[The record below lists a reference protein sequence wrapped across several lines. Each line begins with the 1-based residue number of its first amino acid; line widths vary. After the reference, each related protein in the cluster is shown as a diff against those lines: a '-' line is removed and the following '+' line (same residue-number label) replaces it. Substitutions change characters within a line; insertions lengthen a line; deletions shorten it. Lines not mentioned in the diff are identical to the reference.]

1 MELLKVEGVGKRF
14 GATKALDGVSLSVQ
28 RGTIHSLLGR
38 NGAGK
43 STLVNIIAGI
53 LPADRGRVL
62 FAGEDISGQTVAQR
76 QAMGIRIVTQ
86 HASIIPELSLAENIF
101 LGVWPRRR
109 GLVDFRRIYE
119 RAAEELSQY
128 GLDFSPKVRIK
139 TLPAVE
145 QRKVNIVRALF
156 GGAKLIILDEPTTAL
171 SHDDRENLF
180 HFIEEQTASGSS
192 FIFISHYLGEAAR
205 ISHHVTVF
213 RDGRTYNG
221 HGSGEVSERR
231 LAKLIAGDEVTPAQ
245 RCLGV
250 QSGETVLR
258 CTDIRGTHMNAI
270 SFSLR
275 RGEVLGLVG
284 LPGSG
289 ARSLVRAL
297 YGLNPVTGGTI
308 EIENRAAAIA
318 SPEDALRLGIAYI
331 PNERHTEGIVETLSI
346 RENIGLSILRTL
358 LHTRAGFVNR
368 KEEEKLAH
376 HYREELSIKCGS
388 IEDPLARL
396 SGGNQQKVVIAKI
409 LSCRPKILIL
419 DEPTIGIDI
428 QSREEIL
435 TRINQIS
442 RRGAAVLYL
451 TNDFD
456 ELRRIADRFLLFRR
470 GRLESEVANE
480 NLSEEEIMAVRDH
493 YVQNA
498 DQSEDKEDK
507 HEF

>member
-1 MELLKVEGVGKRF
+1 MELLKVEGVEKRF
-14 GATKALDGVSLSVQ
+14 GATKALDRVSLSIQ
-28 RGTIHSLLGR
+28 QGTIHSLLGR

-62 FAGEDISGQTVAQR
+62 FAGEDISRQTVAQR
-76 QAMGIRIVTQ
+76 QALGIRIVTQ
-86 HASIIPELSLAENIF
+86 HASVIPELSLAENIF
-101 LGVWPRRR
+101 LGVWPRSR
-109 GLVDFRRIYE
+109 GLVNWRRVYDQ
-119 RAAEELSQY
+119 ASEELSQY
-128 GLDFSPKVRIK
+128 GLDISPKVKIK
-139 TLPAVE
+139 NLSAVE

-180 HFIEEQTASGSS
+180 HFIKQQAASGIS

-221 HGSGEVSERR
+221 HGGDEVSEQQ
-231 LAKLIAGDEVTPAQ
+231 LAQLIVGDEVTPTQ
-245 RCLGV
+245 RCAGI
-250 QSGETVLR
+250 QTDETVLR
-258 CTDIRGTHMNAI
+258 CTDIRGTHMNSI

-275 RGEVLGLVG
+275 RGEILGLVG

-289 ARSLVRAL
+289 ARSMVRAL

-308 EIENRAAAIA
+308 EIENQTVIIG

-346 RENIGLSILRTL
+346 KENIGLSILRTL
-358 LHTRAGFVNR
+358 LHTGGIFVNR
-368 KEEEKLAH
+368 KEEERLAR
-376 HYREELSIKCGS
+376 HYRDELSIKCRS
-388 IEDPLARL
+388 IKDSPARL

-435 TRINQIS
+435 TKINQIS
-442 RRGAAVLYL
+442 RQGAAVLYL

-470 GRLESEVANE
+470 GMLESEVANKA
-480 NLSEEEIMAVRDH
+480 LSEEEIMAVRDH

-498 DQSEDKEDK
+498 NKSEDK